1 MTTLVTELF
10 EIKEKYMKN
19 KKFKRKNKK
28 KIQNHEWTKNSNIS
42 IIIKK
47 IYIYVVCSLLSNRR
61 TKYLRVNA
69 H

>member
-28 KIQNHEWTKNSNIS
+28 KIQNHEWTK
-42 IIIKK
+42 
-47 IYIYVVCSLLSNRR
+47 Y
-61 TKYLRVNA
+61 
-69 H
+69 